1 MADRSPQPVPEIAA
15 TYTFHAHANREVWTW
30 AATDTAA
37 ELRRELIVQP
47 RARLLLSG
55 GGTPG
60 PVYRALS
67 QAPLDW
73 ERVDV
78 GLVDERWLLPDDP
91 DSNAWLVHHEFLR
104 DHAADILK
112 AVVADLRSPQTE
124 RERGEKAKGEVEARG
139 GAADTAARFEPMTQA
154 GRNLE
159 GAVATANAHARREA
173 TVAVFGMGEDGH
185 TASLFP
191 DMADAERVLTSPRD
205 YVAVDAH
212 GCPGAQRWP
221 RRISLTPHGM
231 KRIAHR
237 LLLIQGARKRAV
249 FEEAI
254 ASGDVQRWPV
264 LATLESSYG
273 TPLDVHWC
281 A

>member
-1 MADRSPQPVPEIAA
+1 MADRTPLPTPDAPA
-15 TYTFHAHANREVWTW
+15 TYAFHEHANREVWTW
-30 AATDTAA
+30 SAAVAIAA

-55 GGTPG
+55 GQTPA

-67 QAPLDW
+67 QAPLAW

-91 DSNAWLVHHEFLR
+91 DSNAHLVHREFLR
-104 DHAADILK
+104 DHAA
-112 AVVADLRSPQTE
+112 
-124 RERGEKAKGEVEARG
+124 
-139 GAADTAARFEPMTQA
+139 AAHFEPMTQP
-154 GRNLE
+154 GRHLE

-173 TVAVFGMGEDGH
+173 GVAVFGMGEDGH

-191 DMADAERVLTSPRD
+191 GMADAERLLASSRD

-212 GCPGAQRWP
+212 GCPGAQQWP
-221 RRISLTPHGM
+221 RRISLTPRGM
-231 KRIAHR
+231 ARIAHR

-249 FEEAI
+249 FEQAL
-254 ASGDVQRWPV
+254 ASGDRTRWPV
-264 LATLESSYG
+264 LATLESTYG

>member
-1 MADRSPQPVPEIAA
+1 MADRSPQPVPETAA

-30 AATDTAA
+30 AAAVSIAA

-104 DHAADILK
+104 DHAA
-112 AVVADLRSPQTE
+112 V
-124 RERGEKAKGEVEARG
+124 
-139 GAADTAARFEPMTQA
+139 ARFEPMTQA

-191 DMADAERVLTSPRD
+191 GMADAERVLTSPRD

>member
-1 MADRSPQPVPEIAA
+1 MADRTPLPTPGTDASYA
-15 TYTFHAHANREVWTW
+15 FHAHANRDVWTW
-30 AATDTAA
+30 AVAVSVAA

-55 GGTPG
+55 GETPG

-91 DSNAWLVHHEFLR
+91 DSNAYLVHHDLLR
-104 DHAADILK
+104 DHAA
-112 AVVADLRSPQTE
+112 
-124 RERGEKAKGEVEARG
+124 
-139 GAADTAARFEPMTQA
+139 AARFEPMTQA

-159 GAVATANAHARREA
+159 GAVATANAHARRVA
-173 TVAVFGMGEDGH
+173 AVAVLGMGDDGH

-191 DMADAERVLTSPRD
+191 NMDGLERAFGSPRD
-205 YVAVDAH
+205 YVAIDAT
-212 GCPGAQRWP
+212 GCPGARQWTS
-221 RRISLTPHGM
+221 RISLTPHGIG
-231 KRIAHR
+231 RIAHR
-237 LLLIQGARKRAV
+237 LLLIQGERKRAV
-249 FEEAI
+249 FEQAI
-254 ASGDVQRWPV
+254 ASGDARRWPV
-264 LATLESSYG
+264 LVALESSYG

-281 A
+281 P

>member
-1 MADRSPQPVPEIAA
+1 MADRTPLPTPEAGA
-15 TYTFHAHANREVWTW
+15 TYVFHAHANREVWTW
-30 AATDTAA
+30 AAAVSIAA

-55 GGTPG
+55 GETPG

-91 DSNAWLVHHEFLR
+91 DSNAYLVHREFLR
-104 DHAADILK
+104 DHAA
-112 AVVADLRSPQTE
+112 VAH
-124 RERGEKAKGEVEARG
+124 
-139 GAADTAARFEPMTQA
+139 FEPMTQA

-173 TVAVFGMGEDGH
+173 TVAVFGMGDDGH

-191 DMADAERVLTSPRD
+191 GMNDAERVLASPRD
-205 YVAVDAH
+205 YVAVDAQ
-212 GCPGAQRWP
+212 GCPGARQWT
-221 RRISLTPHGM
+221 RRISLTPRGIA
-231 KRIAHR
+231 RIAHR
-237 LLLIQGARKRAV
+237 LLLIQGERKRAV
-249 FEEAI
+249 FEQAV
-254 ASGDVQRWPV
+254 AAGDRQRWPV
-264 LATLESSYG
+264 LVTLDSSYG